1 MRVTAPGK
9 LMIAG
14 EYAVLDGAQCVVAA
28 VDARV
33 VVETCEQDDVLPIE
47 VVSTRSIAAERLG
60 LALGALKVNADALRS
75 GTTKLGLGSSAALA
89 AATAGAA
96 YASAGADL
104 RDEDVRRKAFSL
116 ALEGHASV
124 APQGSGADV
133 AASVFGGV
141 LAYAMGGECQPLS
154 ASVPGLMRVAWTGK
168 EARTHALVAS
178 VRAYK
183 EASTLR
189 YDACIRRIADACA
202 RMKHAIE
209 SSALDEFLGAV
220 NEHHRASAEL
230 GSLVGAPIVEE
241 RLELV
246 SKLACAAGGAAKGSG
261 AGGGDVALAFFRD
274 ESSALR
280 FDESCE
286 KKAIQILSLQFSALG
301 VSSL

>member
-14 EYAVLDGAQCVVAA
+14 EYAVLEGTQCVVAA

-33 VVETCEQDDVLPIE
+33 VVETGEQDDVLPPE
-47 VVSTRSIAAERLG
+47 VLSTRSLATDKLG
-60 LALGALKVNADALRS
+60 LPLGALKVNADALRS
-75 GTTKLGLGSSAALA
+75 GTAKLGLGSSAALA

-96 YASAGADL
+96 YACSGEDL
-104 RDEDVRRKAFSL
+104 RDEKVRRRVFSL

-141 LAYAMGGECQPLS
+141 LAYSIGGVCQSLS
-154 ASVPGLMRVAWTGK
+154 ASIPGFMRVAWTGK
-168 EARTHALVAS
+168 EARTHMLVAA
-178 VRAYK
+178 VRACK
-183 EASTLR
+183 ETSTLK
-189 YDACIRRIADACA
+189 YNACIHRIADACV
-202 RMKHAIE
+202 RMKSAIE
-209 SSALDEFLGAV
+209 TGALDQFLNAV
-220 NEHHRASAEL
+220 NEHHLASAEL
-230 GSLVGAPIVEE
+230 GSLAGAPIVEE

-246 SKLACAAGGAAKGSG
+246 SNLARAAGGAAKGSG

-274 ESSALR
+274 EASALR

-286 KKAIQILSLQFSALG
+286 KNGIQILSLQFSALG
-301 VSSL
+301 VSAL